1 MFADRLCNPF
11 QALEGGFSSAPQ
23 DLCLPSLD
31 DLLADS
37 NVPESDGLFSG
48 FQTLSNKD
56 LDMFVAPEQ
65 DVSQSHQQSNNLSG
79 TTCDGR
85 SHSDGS
91 DGEMSQVN
99 TRASTFQISQT
110 HAAPPQAQSRQ
121 APGRLTADVPGA
133 NTGSTFNA
141 APPSS
146 EQQASL
152 SLAGMTAA
160 EVALALGL
168 DAAQQPHAQQP
179 HAQHGKKSANPLP
192 AQPPVRKQANGRKK
206 RGRDIEAA
214 VTSSGASEQHAT
226 STVVADLT
234 TRAGSP
240 GVSSSTAVPP
250 AQIEQ
255 EPGSSANTAADEE
268 EQKRMV
274 C

>member
-1 MFADRLCNPF
+1 M
-11 QALEGGFSSAPQ
+11 PQ

-31 DLLADS
+31 DLLAES
-37 NVPESDGLFSG
+37 NAPDSDGLFSG

-56 LDMFVAPEQ
+56 LDMFVAPER
-65 DVSQSHQQSNNLSG
+65 DGSQSHQQSNNVSD

-91 DGEMSQVN
+91 DGEMSRVN
-99 TRASTFQISQT
+99 THASTAQVSQT

-121 APGRLTADVPGA
+121 APAHHTADVPSA
-133 NTGSTFNA
+133 NIGSASA
-141 APPSS
+141 ASPPA
-146 EQQASL
+146 EQQANL

-160 EVALALGL
+160 EVAQALGF
-168 DAAQQPHAQQP
+168 DTAQQAHAQQP
-179 HAQHGKKSANPLP
+179 HAQHGKNSANPLP
-192 AQPPVRKQANGRKK
+192 AQPAVRKQANGRKK

-234 TRAGSP
+234 SRAGSP

-250 AQIEQ
+250 AQVQQ

-274 C
+274 R